1 MIYDQ
6 LIKICEINGI
16 KPTPVLR
23 SLGLSSGSLKSW
35 KNGSGVNS
43 DTLKAL
49 ADYFDV
55 PVDYFFEDNTSPCNS
70 DIFIKSSDKYPGFS
84 FKNIF
89 NILKAHPDHIISMI
103 AMFTVGPGV
112 LERIS
117 KYMSCNID
125 CLINTGIKVDENNKA
140 QSVKSTKEIILD
152 ILNALPGNKE
162 YKNLQVYISTVI
174 ITNLLKLGIGK
185 SKLIE
190 AGLVVKKIE
199 KLYDFE
205 ADSSTKTPLNLS
217 DLMNLSNKLAIN
229 YDTMLTGRV
238 VKISEDE

>member
-1 MIYDQ
+1 MFYDKFKA
-6 LIKICEINGI
+6 LCEQKGV
-16 KPTPVLR
+16 KPTPVIKT
-23 SLGLSSGSLKSW
+23 LGFSTSNLKRWQNGLLPNAAMLQKLSE
-35 KNGSGVNS
+35 
-43 DTLKAL
+43 
-49 ADYFDV
+49 YFDV
-55 PVDYFFEDNTSPCNS
+55 PVDFFFEENADSQYE
-70 DIFIKSSDKYPGFS
+70 IFINKDISNIS
-84 FKNIF
+84 FNSMFRIMQS
-89 NILKAHPDHIISMI
+89 HPDHIISMI

-117 KYMSCNID
+117 KYMSCDID
-125 CLINTGIKVDENNKA
+125 RLINTGIKVDENNKA

-152 ILNALPGNKE
+152 ILNALSGNKE

>member
-1 MIYDQ
+1 MFYEQ
-6 LIKICEINGI
+6 FVKLCEKNGE
-16 KPTPVLR
+16 KPSPVLKK
-23 SLGLSSGSLKSW
+23 LGLSTGNITKWSRGAS
-35 KNGSGVNS
+35 VNS
-43 DTLKAL
+43 DILTKLSE
-49 ADYFDV
+49 YFKV
-55 PVDYFFEDNTSPCNS
+55 PIDYFFEEGDSYCTDLILNDMST
-70 DIFIKSSDKYPGFS
+70 DFS
-84 FKNIF
+84 FQSMFNIF
-89 NILKAHPDHIISMI
+89 KSHPDHIISMI

-117 KYMSCNID
+117 KYMSCDID

-205 ADSSTKTPLNLS
+205 ADSSYKTPLNLS
-217 DLMNLSNKLAIN
+217 DLMILSNKLAIN

>member
-1 MIYDQ
+1 MFYDKFKA
-6 LIKICEINGI
+6 LCEQKGV
-16 KPTPVLR
+16 KPTPVIKT
-23 SLGLSSGSLKSW
+23 LGFSTSNLKRWQNGLLPNAAMLQKLSE
-35 KNGSGVNS
+35 
-43 DTLKAL
+43 
-49 ADYFDV
+49 YFDV
-55 PVDYFFEDNTSPCNS
+55 PVDFFFEENS
-70 DIFIKSSDKYPGFS
+70 DSQYEIFINKDVSNIS
-84 FKNIF
+84 FNSMFRIMQ
-89 NILKAHPDHIISMI
+89 AHPDHIISMI

-117 KYMSCNID
+117 KYMSCDID

-140 QSVKSTKEIILD
+140 QSVKSAKEIILD

>member
-1 MIYDQ
+1 
-6 LIKICEINGI
+6 
-16 KPTPVLR
+16 
-23 SLGLSSGSLKSW
+23 
-35 KNGSGVNS
+35 
-43 DTLKAL
+43 
-49 ADYFDV
+49 
-55 PVDYFFEDNTSPCNS
+55 
-70 DIFIKSSDKYPGFS
+70 
-84 FKNIF
+84 
-89 NILKAHPDHIISMI
+89 MI
-103 AMFTVGPGV
+103 AMFTFGQGV

-205 ADSSTKTPLNLS
+205 SDSSTKTPLNLS
-217 DLMNLSNKLAIN
+217 DLMILSNKLAIN

>member
-1 MIYDQ
+1 MFYDKFKA
-6 LIKICEINGI
+6 LCEQKGV
-16 KPTPVLR
+16 KPTPVI
-23 SLGLSSGSLKSW
+23 
-35 KNGSGVNS
+35 
-43 DTLKAL
+43 KAL
-49 ADYFDV
+49 GFSTSNLKRWQNGLLPNAAMLQKLSEYFDV
-55 PVDYFFEDNTSPCNS
+55 PVDFFFEENADSQYEIFVNKDISNISFNS
-70 DIFIKSSDKYPGFS
+70 MFRIMQS
-84 FKNIF
+84 
-89 NILKAHPDHIISMI
+89 HPDHIISMI

-117 KYMSCNID
+117 KYMSCDID

-152 ILNALPGNKE
+152 ILNVLPGNKE

>member
-1 MIYDQ
+1 
-6 LIKICEINGI
+6 
-16 KPTPVLR
+16 
-23 SLGLSSGSLKSW
+23 
-35 KNGSGVNS
+35 
-43 DTLKAL
+43 
-49 ADYFDV
+49 
-55 PVDYFFEDNTSPCNS
+55 
-70 DIFIKSSDKYPGFS
+70 
-84 FKNIF
+84 
-89 NILKAHPDHIISMI
+89 MI

-140 QSVKSTKEIILD
+140 QSVKSATEIILD

-174 ITNLLKLGIGK
+174 ITNLLKLSIGK

-190 AGLVVKKIE
+190 AGLVLKKIE

>member
-1 MIYDQ
+1 MFYDKFKA
-6 LIKICEINGI
+6 LCEQKGV
-16 KPTPVLR
+16 KPTPVIKT
-23 SLGLSSGSLKSW
+23 LGFSTSNLKRWQNGLLPNAAMLQKLSE
-35 KNGSGVNS
+35 
-43 DTLKAL
+43 
-49 ADYFDV
+49 YFDV
-55 PVDYFFEDNTSPCNS
+55 PVDFFFEENADSQYE
-70 DIFIKSSDKYPGFS
+70 IFINKDISNIS
-84 FKNIF
+84 FNSMFRIMQS
-89 NILKAHPDHIISMI
+89 HPDHIISMI

-217 DLMNLSNKLAIN
+217 DLMILSNKLAIN

>member
-1 MIYDQ
+1 
-6 LIKICEINGI
+6 
-16 KPTPVLR
+16 
-23 SLGLSSGSLKSW
+23 
-35 KNGSGVNS
+35 
-43 DTLKAL
+43 
-49 ADYFDV
+49 
-55 PVDYFFEDNTSPCNS
+55 
-70 DIFIKSSDKYPGFS
+70 
-84 FKNIF
+84 
-89 NILKAHPDHIISMI
+89 MI

-117 KYMSCNID
+117 KYMSCDID
-125 CLINTGIKVDENNKA
+125 RLINTGIKVDENNKA

-174 ITNLLKLGIGK
+174 ITNL
-185 SKLIE
+185 
-190 AGLVVKKIE
+190 
-199 KLYDFE
+199 
-205 ADSSTKTPLNLS
+205 NLS

>member
-1 MIYDQ
+1 MFYDKFKA
-6 LIKICEINGI
+6 LCEQKGV
-16 KPTPVLR
+16 KPTPVIKT
-23 SLGLSSGSLKSW
+23 LGFSTSNLKRWQNGLLPNAAMLQKLSE
-35 KNGSGVNS
+35 
-43 DTLKAL
+43 
-49 ADYFDV
+49 YFDV
-55 PVDYFFEDNTSPCNS
+55 PVDFFFEENADSQYE
-70 DIFIKSSDKYPGFS
+70 IFINKDISNIS
-84 FKNIF
+84 FNSMFRIMQS
-89 NILKAHPDHIISMI
+89 HPDHIISMI
-103 AMFTVGPGV
+103 AMFTVGLGV

-117 KYMSCNID
+117 KYMSCDID

-217 DLMNLSNKLAIN
+217 DLMILSNKLAIN

>member
-1 MIYDQ
+1 MFYDKFIT
-6 LIKICEINGI
+6 LCNEKSV
-16 KPTPVLR
+16 KPTPVI
-23 SLGLSSGSLKSW
+23 
-35 KNGSGVNS
+35 
-43 DTLKAL
+43 KAL
-49 ADYFDV
+49 GISTSYLKRWQNGLLPNAVMLQKLSEYFDV
-55 PVDYFFEDNTSPCNS
+55 PIDYFFDENNDSKYEVFADKDMLNISFNS
-70 DIFIKSSDKYPGFS
+70 MFRIMQS
-84 FKNIF
+84 
-89 NILKAHPDHIISMI
+89 HPDHIISMI

-117 KYMSCNID
+117 KYMSCDID
-125 CLINTGIKVDENNKA
+125 CLINTRIKVDENNKA

-217 DLMNLSNKLAIN
+217 DLMILSNKLAIN